1 MSTAEIKIDLI
12 SKITAIT
19 DKAVLEELVRLL
31 RFQDDSS
38 VYLTDEK
45 EKLAV
50 KEAREENAAGKTI
63 SDFDVRK
70 ESDRW
75 LNS

>member
-50 KEAREENAAGKTI
+50 KEAREEIAVGKTI

-70 ESDRW
+70 ESDR
-75 LNS
+75 